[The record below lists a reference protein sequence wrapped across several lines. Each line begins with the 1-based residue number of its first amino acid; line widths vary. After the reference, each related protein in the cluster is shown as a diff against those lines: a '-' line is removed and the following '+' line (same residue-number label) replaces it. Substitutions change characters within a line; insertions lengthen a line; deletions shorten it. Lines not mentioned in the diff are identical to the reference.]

1 MDEAASTGMS
11 HGEILLASKR
21 IRGGGEGVMTGV
33 IAGEAAERLAGQGSR
48 WHPHASPHV
57 EDEEE
62 RAKNLAEPT
71 RRDDEPQCG

>member
-1 MDEAASTGMS
+1 
-11 HGEILLASKR
+11 
-21 IRGGGEGVMTGV
+21 MTGV
-33 IAGEAAERLAGQGSR
+33 IADEAAERPVGQGSR

-71 RRDDEPQCG
+71 RHDQEPQCG